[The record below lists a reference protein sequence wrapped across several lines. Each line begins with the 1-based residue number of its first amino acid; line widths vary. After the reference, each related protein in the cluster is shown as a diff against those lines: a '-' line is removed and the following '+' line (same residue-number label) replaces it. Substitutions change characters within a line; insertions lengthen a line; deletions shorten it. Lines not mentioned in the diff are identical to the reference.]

1 MQTLGGGVAIEAHND
16 RLGTAELGDRFEDA
30 VGDFHA
36 GGDAAIDIDEH
47 GFDLRVGQ
55 YDLQAFGHHSRGC
68 AAADVQEVGGL
79 DVGALFL
86 ASAGDGIQGTHDESC
101 AVADHTDLAVQV
113 HVVQAVFAGALF
125 EGVGNDGIHETRPA
139 VMAEGGVVIQG
150 DLGVQG
156 AQLLGGFVIR
166 VADLGERIDFHE
178 RGVVVFEAAPHLEQN
193 LCGLIDVRVVEADA
207 LCHFGGSGQ
216 VEVTE
221 RIDVQALDGLR
232 MFLGDFLDFGAA
244 VGGGQHVEVARG
256 AVHGD
261 GHVVF
266 VQDVLGFGYKH
277 AGNLVPVDG
286 HRQDG
291 LGFKNRLVAVMGD
304 LDAAGL
310 TTMTDLDLRLD
321 YAGIADFVRRF
332 SDFMG
337 VLGKDGVRGGNV
349 LFLEQL
355 TRLVFVKI
363 HRSFPDYVIGPACNC
378 TQYMPD
384 LEN

>member
-1 MQTLGGGVAIEAHND
+1 
-16 RLGTAELGDRFEDA
+16 
-30 VGDFHA
+30 
-36 GGDAAIDIDEH
+36 
-47 GFDLRVGQ
+47 
-55 YDLQAFGHHSRGC
+55 
-68 AAADVQEVGGL
+68 
-79 DVGALFL
+79 
-86 ASAGDGIQGTHDESC
+86 
-101 AVADHTDLAVQV
+101 
-113 HVVQAVFAGALF
+113 
-125 EGVGNDGIHETRPA
+125 
-139 VMAEGGVVIQG
+139 MAEGGVVIQG

-221 RIDVQALDGLR
+221 RIDVQTLDRLG
-232 MFLGDFLDFGAA
+232 MFFGDFLDFGAA
-244 VGGGQHVEVARG
+244 VSGGQHVEVARG